1 MPQQGSLQQCLVCC
15 CWTPK
20 RLGKACACVE
30 LLPASM
36 MKLTSLVIC
45 WASGVGPAAGWSGFR
60 PRYFCLFPAGLQVLV
75 ALQQAGQASGSG
87 TSARLDSLQ
96 GELGDAQQALA
107 QQAQQHA
114 TEKASR
120 LQDAAATARRL
131 QVGFPASLCT
141 VAHVLH

>member
-1 MPQQGSLQQCLVCC
+1 ML
-15 CWTPK
+15 
-20 RLGKACACVE
+20 
-30 LLPASM
+30 
-36 MKLTSLVIC
+36 
-45 WASGVGPAAGWSGFR
+45 
-60 PRYFCLFPAGLQVLV
+60 

-120 LQDAAATARRL
+120 LEDAADTARRL
-131 QVGFPASLCT
+131 QVGLPASLCT